1 MMRSLLIVVFLLVIY
16 FALKTVFRAAVK
28 GYQEDDRKRS
38 RLMGEEMILDPECRT
53 YVPKGRAVTRR
64 IGNKLC
70 SFCSETCAKQYENK
84 QRT

>member
-1 MMRSLLIVVFLLVIY
+1 MIRSLLIVVFLLVIY